1 MLVRQAMPRVFAI
14 ILLLVSVVTF
24 APLVLVGLQL
34 AKGEPVG
41 LLAWLG
47 PLLIL
52 ATAAMLTWLL
62 HRKEVPLT
70 LYAAAFVLWLVTAGY
85 CLTRLLLPIG

>member
-1 MLVRQAMPRVFAI
+1 MLLRQAMPRVFAI

-34 AKGEPVG
+34 AKGQPVR
-41 LLAWLG
+41 LLAWLA

-52 ATAAMLTWLL
+52 ATAAIS
-62 HRKEVPLT
+62 RGCS
-70 LYAAAFVLWLVTAGY
+70 TARR
-85 CLTRLLLPIG
+85 CR